1 MDKSVDLPWRLEPG
15 GRVLA
20 DLEAAAAAVEKSK
33 DGQKKIA
40 FLPAAKPD
48 PTEVAKEEMDA
59 KAKEEEIKKMRTAKL
74 GRSNTYGEHLLSRP
88 TDENAASRDTDADAD
103 EELDDDE
110 ENTGPMTPHQRAIE
124 FCTTALTASTA
135 LGSREERRH
144 QLFDIYPELNYFVGL
159 TIEEDGHLG
168 GNVRS
173 VQKHV
178 IFSMELAMD
187 LAIAT
192 ADMAWAQDLVVFTRS
207 HAGIRFAESLD
218 RLLVMLAVSSLCRV
232 ACIVQDAA
240 LLFDETRP
248 IRPVDVLEAPGVN
261 LPSLARLDADER
273 KTIVDMLRAS
283 LDVKAFCQGGAVAG
297 SLRPITVLAE
307 SLGASMPVR
316 QLILHDALRC
326 FSSDLFNAEDEERD
340 NIVQLI
346 CHFLASVSPLSDV
359 QLKVGKHDA
368 YLAFFDFTC
377 EAIAVSSI
385 TKARLFCMLQC
396 CEGSLA
402 HIDDAIKKLDPSD
415 WRELDTEIKLA
426 GSRAPQQCPIL
437 LHGACDLLLN
447 CYCEALENDL
457 DLSEALCVTLS
468 TMAYLYRI
476 ARDGLNRASLGH
488 RDMFDVNCV
497 NVVKVAATGGA
508 GAVKDARLTILRLN
522 EHGAYMVAEDK
533 AVEHAEE
540 HNLDATT
547 YVQDSLEA
555 LTKVVDVAELDNMA
569 AIDEPYRDKPM
580 PLVIIS
586 DPGQDQ
592 DDEIALVL
600 SRTLSDIG
608 LIDVRCVVA
617 NLKPS
622 DARAKLAAGTLK
634 VLDMPKV
641 PVGIGTDGNSD
652 KHGEPTPLSLTH
664 THARK
669 TKITAAHRCC
679 RHRHHHHQYHYH
691 YATVDNFTKSVEETG
706 HNYMDREVVD
716 EGDELLVRTYNAAEP
731 HSLIL
736 LLISSLTD
744 AAAFIR
750 NNEALFLAKVRT
762 GSSNAVLLSKRI

>member
-1 MDKSVDLPWRLEPG
+1 
-15 GRVLA
+15 
-20 DLEAAAAAVEKSK
+20 
-33 DGQKKIA
+33 
-40 FLPAAKPD
+40 
-48 PTEVAKEEMDA
+48 
-59 KAKEEEIKKMRTAKL
+59 
-74 GRSNTYGEHLLSRP
+74 
-88 TDENAASRDTDADAD
+88 
-103 EELDDDE
+103 
-110 ENTGPMTPHQRAIE
+110 
-124 FCTTALTASTA
+124 
-135 LGSREERRH
+135 
-144 QLFDIYPELNYFVGL
+144 
-159 TIEEDGHLG
+159 
-168 GNVRS
+168 
-173 VQKHV
+173 
-178 IFSMELAMD
+178 
-187 LAIAT
+187 
-192 ADMAWAQDLVVFTRS
+192 
-207 HAGIRFAESLD
+207 
-218 RLLVMLAVSSLCRV
+218 
-232 ACIVQDAA
+232 
-240 LLFDETRP
+240 
-248 IRPVDVLEAPGVN
+248 
-261 LPSLARLDADER
+261 
-273 KTIVDMLRAS
+273 
-283 LDVKAFCQGGAVAG
+283 
-297 SLRPITVLAE
+297 
-307 SLGASMPVR
+307 
-316 QLILHDALRC
+316 
-326 FSSDLFNAEDEERD
+326 
-340 NIVQLI
+340 
-346 CHFLASVSPLSDV
+346 
-359 QLKVGKHDA
+359 
-368 YLAFFDFTC
+368 
-377 EAIAVSSI
+377 
-385 TKARLFCMLQC
+385 
-396 CEGSLA
+396 
-402 HIDDAIKKLDPSD
+402 
-415 WRELDTEIKLA
+415 
-426 GSRAPQQCPIL
+426 
-437 LHGACDLLLN
+437 
-447 CYCEALENDL
+447 
-457 DLSEALCVTLS
+457 VTLS

-634 VLDMPKV
+634 VLNMPKV

-652 KHGEPTPLSLTH
+652 KH
-664 THARK
+664 
-669 TKITAAHRCC
+669 
-679 RHRHHHHQYHYH
+679 
-691 YATVDNFTKSVEETG
+691 VDNFTKSVEETG

-750 NNEALFLAKVRT
+750 NNEALFLAKTNRVAIMGGVDAKSLEDDEEFLLPDQSAQNHKFDEDAADFVFRKCQELGVRLVVLARSAAYAASVPAFIYDELATIGHPIALRLRNSQLKAISGLWARASLPHGDPDRLGLPDRCDRDWFSSTFCDGADLGSVDANTPIWPFVASFNMYDPLTLLAAHPSTLQKFFEPTVKVVNGVSHLVVGVDAEVT
-762 GSSNAVLLSKRI
+762 GVKDKQSLRAFMMNALRYALSQSVKHALGSTERKKSIALRRLSFSAGPGAIGTL